1 MIGLEHLYVQRRR
14 YFNFT
19 KEKPFSTG
27 VNRVDS
33 VQSGVRVL
41 LEAVVL
47 HAGRIM

>member
-1 MIGLEHLYVQRRR
+1 MIGLEHLYVQRRP
-14 YFNFT
+14 YFNFI
-19 KEKPFSTG
+19 KEKLFSTG

-33 VQSGVRVL
+33 AQSGVRVL

>member
-1 MIGLEHLYVQRRR
+1 MIELQHLYVQRRP

-19 KEKPFSTG
+19 KEKLFPTG
-27 VNRVDS
+27 VNRADS
-33 VQSGVRVL
+33 AQSGVRVL